1 MEKIGLAVGE
11 SKTLE
16 MLEKEKEKAIRRE
29 VEAALRRSRELQSD
43 FLGLGDRL
51 YREHPDVWEKVK
63 DDWRDDWL
71 PNVAV
76 EVKITSELTQ
86 TGLVLDPLFIRQ
98 TLGYII
104 GTVSAYGVQVSILL
118 EIVLV
123 VISCPPCQPGILIS
137 ITYSTYTVIKPWS
150 IFWRSLLWRLFLW
163 TAICWLGVG
172 CQ

>member
-29 VEAALRRSRELQSD
+29 VEATLRRSRELQSD

-86 TGLVLDPLFIRQ
+86 TGLVLDPL
-98 TLGYII
+98 
-104 GTVSAYGVQVSILL
+104 SIK
-118 EIVLV
+118 E
-123 VISCPPCQPGILIS
+123 
-137 ITYSTYTVIKPWS
+137 
-150 IFWRSLLWRLFLW
+150 
-163 TAICWLGVG
+163 
-172 CQ
+172 

>member
-86 TGLVLDPLFIRQ
+86 TGLVLDPL
-98 TLGYII
+98 
-104 GTVSAYGVQVSILL
+104 SIK
-118 EIVLV
+118 E
-123 VISCPPCQPGILIS
+123 
-137 ITYSTYTVIKPWS
+137 
-150 IFWRSLLWRLFLW
+150 
-163 TAICWLGVG
+163 
-172 CQ
+172 

>member
-1 MEKIGLAVGE
+1 VEKIGLAVGE

-29 VEAALRRSRELQSD
+29 VEATLRRSRELQSD

-86 TGLVLDPLFIRQ
+86 TGLVLDPL
-98 TLGYII
+98 
-104 GTVSAYGVQVSILL
+104 SIK
-118 EIVLV
+118 E
-123 VISCPPCQPGILIS
+123 
-137 ITYSTYTVIKPWS
+137 
-150 IFWRSLLWRLFLW
+150 
-163 TAICWLGVG
+163 
-172 CQ
+172 

>member
-1 MEKIGLAVGE
+1 VEKIGLAVGE

-86 TGLVLDPLFIRQ
+86 TGLVLDPL
-98 TLGYII
+98 
-104 GTVSAYGVQVSILL
+104 SIK
-118 EIVLV
+118 E
-123 VISCPPCQPGILIS
+123 
-137 ITYSTYTVIKPWS
+137 
-150 IFWRSLLWRLFLW
+150 
-163 TAICWLGVG
+163 
-172 CQ
+172 